1 MNQVVELSPAVKKA
15 QIALTVIGLSG
26 IVLSFVSFTSDI
38 RPLTDVLLH
47 WRFPDE
53 LWLLV
58 APCVV
63 LPIPISMG
71 YIFWLITGRQPR
83 WMVNTSYILTVLFA
97 CTSMAGLTLNGP
109 YEPELIA
116 AALLFAAA
124 FTSAAWLIIWG
135 TRRDSSVRGL
145 VAMQCTYAVPM
156 TFWVA
161 FAHYAQDD
169 FQSGAWLGII
179 TLLAYLA
186 QTALAAKSR
195 WSVLAVVVPMASVI
209 SLMNLTQQFW

>member
-1 MNQVVELSPAVKKA
+1 
-15 QIALTVIGLSG
+15 
-26 IVLSFVSFTSDI
+26 
-38 RPLTDVLLH
+38 
-47 WRFPDE
+47 
-53 LWLLV
+53 
-58 APCVV
+58 
-63 LPIPISMG
+63 
-71 YIFWLITGRQPR
+71 
-83 WMVNTSYILTVLFA
+83 
-97 CTSMAGLTLNGP
+97 
-109 YEPELIA
+109 
-116 AALLFAAA
+116 
-124 FTSAAWLIIWG
+124 
-135 TRRDSSVRGL
+135 
-145 VAMQCTYAVPM
+145 MQCTYAVPM